1 MVIHLISGRPAGI
14 AYFMDN
20 AHRDYAE
27 DRLHLSND
35 FMRFA
40 VNNGEDDEYA
50 NVTLQEAIA
59 RATDPPELDNTP
71 VNSDDEEDPNE
82 NTSNLPPSQRPLPVA
97 IHEMYLRDRY
107 IQGGAYEYMQSRG
120 YRESDTVRYTD
131 AASTARRRQQ
141 HEATRQQR
149 ASHRVDLAGRFAAE
163 AGPSNSSAAPNS
175 SAATPG
181 DAPSSHDDTN
191 LFDLQAFMNAAHR
204 S

>member
-14 AYFMDN
+14 AYYMDN

-59 RATDPPELDNTP
+59 RATDPAELDSTP

-82 NTSNLPPSQRPLPVA
+82 NTSDLPPSQRPLPVA
-97 IHEMYLRDRY
+97 NHEMYLRGTCTLNTLHTC
-107 IQGGAYEYMQSRG
+107 QNPTSPPGA
-120 YRESDTVRYTD
+120 
-131 AASTARRRQQ
+131 
-141 HEATRQQR
+141 
-149 ASHRVDLAGRFAAE
+149 
-163 AGPSNSSAAPNS
+163 
-175 SAATPG
+175 
-181 DAPSSHDDTN
+181 
-191 LFDLQAFMNAAHR
+191 LFRTSPFHMLSQTSWR
-204 S
+204 